1 MEGKLEYV
9 VVYTVSCKAID
20 FLIKAA
26 YWADNMKYTY
36 VLLLKQN
43 KVYCMCVMYLFTF
56 FFCVSVCVC
65 VFRSSAESAGINW
78 TSSKNSPD
86 QVLFYLQQIGTL
98 HSVIRGTC
106 GAVRRCHCDY
116 RLNKSPV
123 CSWSSSSFSPC
134 PPPLKILYCFY

>member
-26 YWADNMKYTY
+26 YWADNMKYRY

-56 FFCVSVCVC
+56 FFFVCLCVCVC
-65 VFRSSAESAGINW
+65 
-78 TSSKNSPD
+78 
-86 QVLFYLQQIGTL
+86 
-98 HSVIRGTC
+98 
-106 GAVRRCHCDY
+106 
-116 RLNKSPV
+116 
-123 CSWSSSSFSPC
+123 FS
-134 PPPLKILYCFY
+134 